1 MCRRASHSLSEEGDQ
16 HLLHLL
22 TEVTCRQQVTEQRA
36 GRRPEA
42 RWLKGEGKTG
52 PNVCLFVYS

>member
-42 RWLKGEGKTG
+42 RWLKGEGETG